1 MESISLSKGLATTI
15 SGFQQSFYSVDYK
28 LFMIEQEVP
37 YVY

>member
-1 MESISLSKGLATTI
+1 MESLSLSKGFATNI
-15 SGFQQSFYSVDYK
+15 SGFQRSFYSVDYK